1 MTTAS
6 AVVSILMIASA
17 VVSILMIASAIVTS
31 VAVTSMTVTSMA
43 SASVA
48 SSSTSARMY
57 ELSVETFCK
66 LFFSSL
72 AYGKYLT
79 CEMESLACH
88 LMVEV
93 HLYRI
98 FSHFKYYT
106 RDYCAHAVEH
116 RDGVARY
123 EKVFAHFSVYLEC

>member
-6 AVVSILMIASA
+6 AVVSFLVASA
-17 VVSILMIASAIVTS
+17 AIA
-31 VAVTSMTVTSMA
+31 SMA
-43 SASVA
+43 SV
-48 SSSTSARMY
+48 TSAAASARVY
-57 ELSVETFCK
+57 ELAVETFCK
-66 LFFSSL
+66 LLFGSL
-72 AYGKYLT
+72 AYSKDLT

-98 FSHFKYYT
+98 FSHFKHYT
-106 RDYCAHAVEH
+106 RNYCAHAVEH
-116 RDGVARY
+116 RNGVARY

>member
-1 MTTAS
+1 MTT
-6 AVVSILMIASA
+6 ASA

-31 VAVTSMTVTSMA
+31 VAVTSMA

-72 AYGKYLT
+72 AYGKDLT